1 MAKTRAMLN
10 KEIRQKALREQLA
23 EQCRIQH
30 VLDTVEKMTKLQV
43 EFDGETSNYQEVS
56 FDLQKYKIANEQRL
70 KLINKY
76 LPDLKAQEIKLEAE
90 VVTKKASELTDDELA
105 SIISSVDDE

>member
-1 MAKTRAMLN
+1 MAKTRAMMN

-23 EQCRIQH
+23 SKGLIQK
-30 VLDTVEKMTKLQV
+30 VLENLDIIEGLEVES
-43 EFDGETSNYQEVS
+43 DGETTNALEVKFNLDKLRVS
-56 FDLQKYKIANEQRL
+56 NEQRL

-76 LPDLKAQEIKLEAE
+76 LPDLKAQEVQLQAE
-90 VVTKKASELTDDELA
+90 VVTKKASELSDDELA